1 MEININCCCC
11 FHLSV
16 VSNSFA
22 TLWTVTHHASL
33 SMEFSRQEYW
43 NGLPFPSLKD
53 LPDLGIE
60 PVSPALA
67 SRFFTPEPP
76 GKSKYK
82 CINIQTYIHIYIC
95 ILGGCLRRDLHAL
108 LEKELSNF
116 SPRVPAAPC
125 TWSDPSVTS
134 FGSPT
139 QQPTPVLLPG
149 KSHGWR
155 SLAGYSPWGRKES
168 DMTERLHFFLLHSL
182 NTPLRARGV
191 AGLSGFA
198 QGCRPPRLGF
208 LGELAQ
214 HQPGRA
220 SGPLGQD
227 SLGRARG
234 WSLIH
239 AAYAPGQSAAE

>member
-1 MEININCCCC
+1 M
-11 FHLSV
+11 S
-16 VSNSFA
+16 
-22 TLWTVTHHASL
+22 
-33 SMEFSRQEYW
+33 
-43 NGLPFPSLKD
+43 D
-53 LPDLGIE
+53 
-60 PVSPALA
+60 
-67 SRFFTPEPP
+67 FTRMD
-76 GKSKYK
+76 
-82 CINIQTYIHIYIC
+82 IHTYIC
-95 ILGGCLRRDLHAL
+95 ILGGYLRRDLHAL

-116 SPRVPAAPC
+116 SPRVSAAPC

-134 FGSPT
+134 SGPPT
-139 QQPTPVLLPG
+139 QQPTPVLLSG
-149 KSHGWR
+149 KSRGWR
-155 SLAGYSPWGRKES
+155 SLVGYSPWGCKES
-168 DMTERLHFFLLHSL
+168 DTTERFHFFLLHSP

-214 HQPGRA
+214 QLPGQA